1 MDLLPIRLTKIR
13 SACND
18 DGSQA
23 LVAHQSK
30 VAGVGDLLLP
40 LLMTGGTVHLE
51 DLVALLS
58 GADGAGRVWRHVMHL
73 LVRVSP
79 SRTHATNECVHLL
92 RREESACRL
101 TEGGHLGSGHARGDP
116 APQRCVIHQCLIV
129 RIGQIERWP
138 PGTVFA
144 MAGRAILL
152 VETIKRHYFLGP
164 HEFFLVIRRP
174 DSPMAPHAAR
184 DQDEGDE
191 RQNCITPSIHHSP
204 SFGDLNSLA
213 SIPMRRMKGRV

>member
-58 GADGAGRVWRHVMHL
+58 GADGAGRIGRHVSPISIG
-73 LVRVSP
+73 VSP
-79 SRTHATNECVHLL
+79 SRTHPGNEHVHLL
-92 RREESACRL
+92 RSKKSASRL
-101 TEGGHLGSGHARGDP
+101 TKGRHLSPGHAGGDP
-116 APQRCVIHQCLIV
+116 APQGVI
-129 RIGQIERWP
+129 
-138 PGTVFA
+138 
-144 MAGRAILL
+144 
-152 VETIKRHYFLGP
+152 
-164 HEFFLVIRRP
+164 
-174 DSPMAPHAAR
+174 
-184 DQDEGDE
+184 
-191 RQNCITPSIHHSP
+191 IH
-204 SFGDLNSLA
+204 
-213 SIPMRRMKGRV
+213 